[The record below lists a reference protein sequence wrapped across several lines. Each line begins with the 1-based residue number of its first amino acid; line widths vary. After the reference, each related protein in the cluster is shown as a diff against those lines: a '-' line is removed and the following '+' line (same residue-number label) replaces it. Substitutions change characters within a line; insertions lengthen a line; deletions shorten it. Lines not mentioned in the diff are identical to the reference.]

1 MLTQLQSVEVV
12 PGCTAC
18 AIDSSSLFDSTV
30 YALPERRKGG
40 EERRGEE
47 RREGAYFSNR
57 KEKEEGRKEGRGVAG
72 LGPAT
77 ARQR

>member
-1 MLTQLQSVEVV
+1 MLTQLQSAEVV

-18 AIDSSSLFDSTV
+18 AIDSSCLFDSTIYV
-30 YALPERRKGG
+30 LPERRKGG
-40 EERRGEE
+40 EERR
-47 RREGAYFSNR
+47 EGAYFSKR
-57 KEKEEGRKEGRGVAG
+57 KEKEEGRKEGRGVAV